1 MFTLHNGDCLE
12 YMRSMP
18 SESVDIIV
26 TDPPYSSG
34 TRQATNRTASNIPKR
49 GEKWARAG
57 VIWDTS
63 YSTFGLSVFMN
74 VFMNEA
80 KRILKNGA
88 HIYTFIDWRQY
99 PLMTL
104 SVEQAGLF
112 VNNCLIWDKGVYAL
126 GGNYRSQHEFIVFAS
141 RGNARELNG
150 HDMGNVLTA
159 KRKSGGEHPTEKPVE
174 LLQILL
180 QYASNEGDTVFDPF
194 MGSGSTGVAAIQTNR
209 KFVGCEIEQK
219 YYSLAESRIKEAVLS
234 QNFLTPSNNRLHM
247 DAGDSPR
254 QPSQST
260 LEGFTPAE
268 QGTTPAPRQ

>member
-1 MFTLHNGDCLE
+1 
-12 YMRSMP
+12 MRSMKK
-18 SESVDIIV
+18 ESVDIIV

-63 YSTFGLSVFMN
+63 FSTFGLSVFMN

-80 KRILKNGA
+80 KRILKNGS

-150 HDMGNVLTA
+150 HDLGNVLTA

-174 LLQILL
+174 LLQTLL

-194 MGSGSTGVAAIQTNR
+194 MGSGSTGVAAVQTNR

-219 YYSLAESRIKEAVLS
+219 YFSLAESRINQAVLS
-234 QNFLTPSNNRLHM
+234 QNFLTPANKACSGF
-247 DAGDSPR
+247 AGTVR
-254 QPSQST
+254 QNGLFP
-260 LEGFTPAE
+260 TPE
-268 QGTTPAPRQ
+268 QNPVSEADTTPPANH